1 MENKKFNFATFT
13 PNGAGAKVFDTNYL
27 DEMREELL
35 GKIVLEGKTIDW
47 AYLIPGVKNRISLN
61 GIGDITSVEDADC
74 GWDDQVKGDIELVQ
88 KELIVYP
95 KQIKNAICPKELEK
109 TYLGMYMKT
118 NKEVP
123 FVGVIAEQYVK
134 VAKKEVEKLIWQGD
148 GGSMDGIYNEAD
160 GDANVVDATA
170 LVDAATTWIDRVNAM
185 ISQTPA
191 EVLERT
197 DGVLVM
203 GYADFMAYVQELQSA
218 SNFHV
223 EFNDPSNMSFYI
235 PGTNILCRATAGLD
249 GLSAPTKGKNMLLTY
264 EENIVVGTDMLGDD
278 EVFDIWYSRDND
290 EVRVN
295 VQFKIGAT
303 YRWSPFVVKGYTI

>member
-1 MENKKFNFATFT
+1 MENKKFNFAALT
-13 PNGAGAKVFDTNYL
+13 PAGGSGAKVFDTNYL

-61 GIGDITSVEDADC
+61 GIGDITSVEDAAC
-74 GWDDQVKGDIELVQ
+74 GWAKEGDIELVQ
-88 KELIVYP
+88 KELKVFA
-95 KQIKNAICPKELEK
+95 KQIKNSICPKDLEK
-109 TYLGMYMKT
+109 TYLGMYMKS

-148 GGSMDGIYNEAD
+148 GASMDGIYKEAN
-160 GDANVVDATA
+160 GDTNVVDASS
-170 LVDAATTWIDRVNAM
+170 LVDAASTWIDRVNAM
-185 ISQTPA
+185 ISKTPA

-218 SNFHV
+218 ANFHV
-223 EFNDPSNMSFYI
+223 VFNDPSNMSFYI
-235 PGTNILCRATAGLD
+235 PGTNILCRATAGMD
-249 GLSAPTKGKNMLLTY
+249 GIAAPTTGKNMILTY
-264 EENIVVGTDMLGDD
+264 EENICVGTDMMGDD

>member
-1 MENKKFNFATFT
+1 MANKKFNFAAAFK
-13 PNGAGAKVFDTNYL
+13 PAGGSGATVFDTDYL

-61 GIGDITSVEDADC
+61 GIGDITSVVDAAC
-74 GWDDQVKGDIELVQ
+74 GWDFKGDIELVQ
-88 KELIVYP
+88 KELQVFA
-95 KQIKNAICPKELEK
+95 KQIKNSICPKDLEK

-118 NKEVP
+118 NKEIP
-123 FVGVIAEQYVK
+123 FIGVIAEQYVK

-148 GGSMDGIYNEAD
+148 GASMDGIYKEANT
-160 GDANVVDATA
+160 DANVVDASA
-170 LVDAATTWIDRVNAM
+170 AVDSAATWIARVNAM
-185 ISQTPA
+185 IAQTPA

-203 GYADFMAYVQELQSA
+203 GYADFMAYVQELQGVANMTVS
-218 SNFHV
+218 
-223 EFNDPSNMSFYI
+223 FNDPSNMSFYI
-235 PGTNILCRATAGLD
+235 PGTNILCRATAGMD
-249 GLSAPTKGKNMLLTY
+249 GIAAPTKGKNMILTY
-264 EENIVVGTDMLGDD
+264 EENICVGTDMMGDD

-295 VQFKIGAT
+295 VQFKIGST
-303 YRWSPFVVKGYTI
+303 YRWSPFIVKGYTI

>member
-1 MENKKFNFATFT
+1 MNKKFNFTTFT

-61 GIGDITSVEDADC
+61 GIGDITSVQDASC
-74 GWDDQVKGDIELVQ
+74 GWTTDGDIELTQ
-88 KELIVYP
+88 KELVVFP
-95 KQIKNAICPKELEK
+95 KQIKNSICSKDVER

-123 FVGVIAEQYVK
+123 FVGVIADQYVK
-134 VAKKEVEKLIWQGD
+134 VAKKEVEKMIWQGD
-148 GGSMDGIYNEAD
+148 GGSMAGIYNEAD
-160 GDANVVDATA
+160 SDANVVNASA
-170 LVDAATTWIDRVNAM
+170 LVDAATTWVDRVNAM

-203 GYADFMAYVQELQSA
+203 GYADFMAYVQELQAAANMTIS
-218 SNFHV
+218 
-223 EFNDPSNMSFYI
+223 FNDPSNMSFYI
-235 PGTNILCRATAGLD
+235 PGTNILCRATAGMD
-249 GLSAPTKGKNMLLTY
+249 GINAPTKGKNMILTY
-264 EENIVVGTDMLGDD
+264 EENICVGTDMMNDD
-278 EVFDIWYSRDND
+278 EIFDIWYSRDND

-295 VQFKIGAT
+295 VQFKIGST
-303 YRWSPFVVKGYTI
+303 YRWSEYVVKGYTI

>member
-1 MENKKFNFATFT
+1 MANKKFNFAAIFT
-13 PNGAGAKVFDTNYL
+13 PAGGNGAKVFDTNYL
-27 DEMREELL
+27 DEMRDELL

-61 GIGDITSVEDADC
+61 GIGDITSVKDAAC
-74 GWDDQVKGDIELVQ
+74 GWNPSDDDGIELVQ
-88 KELIVYP
+88 KELIVFP
-95 KQIKNAICPKELEK
+95 KEIKNAICPKDLEK

-123 FVGVIAEQYVK
+123 FVSVIADQYVK

-148 GGSMDGIYNEAD
+148 GAGMDGIYKEA
-160 GDANVVDATA
+160 ANDTNTIGAA
-170 LVDAATTWIDRVNAM
+170 LTTPTHIDQVNAM
-185 ISQTPA
+185 IAACPS

-203 GYADFMAYVQELQSA
+203 GYADFMAYVQELQAA

-223 EFNDPSNMSFYI
+223 EFNDPSNMSFYV

-249 GLSAPTKGKNMLLTY
+249 GLAAPTKGLNMLLTY
-264 EENIVVGTDMLGDD
+264 EENICVGTDMMNDD
-278 EVFDIWYSRDND
+278 EIFDIWYSRDND

-303 YRWSPFVVKGYTI
+303 YRWSKNVVRGYNI

>member
-1 MENKKFNFATFT
+1 MENKKFNFTKFT
-13 PNGAGAKVFDTNYL
+13 PAGGAGAQVFDTNYL

-61 GIGDITSVEDADC
+61 GIGDATLLVDAAC
-74 GWDDQVKGDIELVQ
+74 GWEAKGELELVQ
-88 KELIVYP
+88 KELQVFA
-95 KQIKNAICPKELEK
+95 KQIKNAICPKDLEK
-109 TYLGMYMKT
+109 TYLGMYMKS
-118 NKEVP
+118 NKEIP
-123 FVGVIAEQYVK
+123 FVGVIADQYVK
-134 VAKKEVEKLIWQGD
+134 VAKKEVERLIWQGD
-148 GGSMDGIYNEAD
+148 GASMDGIYKEANTD
-160 GDANVVDATA
+160 TDVVDASVA
-170 LVDAATTWIDRVNAM
+170 VDAAATWIDRVNAM
-185 ISQTPA
+185 IAVTPA

-218 SNFHV
+218 SNMTIS
-223 EFNDPSNMSFYI
+223 FNDPSNMSFYI

-249 GLSAPTKGKNMLLTY
+249 GIAAPTKGKNMLLTY
-264 EENIVVGTDMLGDD
+264 EENICVGTDMMGDD

-303 YRWSPFVVKGYTI
+303 YRWSPFVVKGYAI